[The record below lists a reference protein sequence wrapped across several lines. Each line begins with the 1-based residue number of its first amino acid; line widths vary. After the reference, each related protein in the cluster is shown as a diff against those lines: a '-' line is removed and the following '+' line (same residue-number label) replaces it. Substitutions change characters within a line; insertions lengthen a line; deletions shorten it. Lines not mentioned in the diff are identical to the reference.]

1 MCVKYIKKKFTVVLG
16 LKSRVVTV
24 GIRALGLDPE
34 DHYNCVAAVKFLGWY
49 APDKGHELSRPP

>member
-1 MCVKYIKKKFTVVLG
+1 MDRLRFADYRHHVCQVCVCVCVCVYIYKITVVLG

-34 DHYNCVAAVKFLGWY
+34 DN
-49 APDKGHELSRPP
+49 